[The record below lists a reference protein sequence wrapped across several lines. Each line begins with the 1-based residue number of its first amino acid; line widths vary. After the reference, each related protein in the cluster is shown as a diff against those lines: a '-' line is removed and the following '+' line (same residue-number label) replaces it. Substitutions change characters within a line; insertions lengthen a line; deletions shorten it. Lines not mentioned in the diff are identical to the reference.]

1 MSKPTEFSLLTR
13 LLLPPAS
20 LSTILTL
27 QEFTALFPIVVR
39 SSPQIP
45 LLYRDLQH
53 QRALQ
58 IDAVRKNIAAEAKRG
73 DTMKREVIRTR
84 RREEREGPRLGL
96 NVEEAVGMEELLE
109 IIGSTGK
116 SHTLA
121 SILPELDTAC
131 SDLEAEITELEDQ
144 AGTVLSEMQRTV
156 GELSDLRYGKF
167 AVSVREK
174 VLDGLKEL
182 RATAGGVPRPSRE

>member
-1 MSKPTEFSLLTR
+1 MYKPTESSLLTR

-27 QEFTALFPIVVR
+27 QKFTALFPVSVR

-58 IDAVRKNIAAEAKRG
+58 IDAVRKNIAVEAKRG
-73 DTMKREVIRTR
+73 ENMKREVIRTR
-84 RREEREGPRLGL
+84 RREEREGSRLGL
-96 NVEEAVGMEELLE
+96 DVEEDEGIEGLLE
-109 IIGSTGK
+109 NMGRIGR

-121 SILPELDTAC
+121 SILPELDAAC
-131 SDLEAEITELEDQ
+131 SDLEAEIAELEDES
-144 AGTVLSEMQRTV
+144 GRVLSEMQRTV

-167 AVSVREK
+167 TVSVRGE

-182 RATAGGVPRPSRE
+182 RATAGGFPRPSQE

>member
-1 MSKPTEFSLLTR
+1 M
-13 LLLPPAS
+13 
-20 LSTILTL
+20 
-27 QEFTALFPIVVR
+27 
-39 SSPQIP
+39 
-45 LLYRDLQH
+45 
-53 QRALQ
+53 
-58 IDAVRKNIAAEAKRG
+58 
-73 DTMKREVIRTR
+73 
-84 RREEREGPRLGL
+84 
-96 NVEEAVGMEELLE
+96 
-109 IIGSTGK
+109 
-116 SHTLA
+116 A

>member
-96 NVEEAVGMEELLE
+96 NVEEAVGMEEL
-109 IIGSTGK
+109 
-116 SHTLA
+116 
-121 SILPELDTAC
+121 
-131 SDLEAEITELEDQ
+131 
-144 AGTVLSEMQRTV
+144 V
-156 GELSDLRYGKF
+156 G
-167 AVSVREK
+167 
-174 VLDGLKEL
+174 
-182 RATAGGVPRPSRE
+182 